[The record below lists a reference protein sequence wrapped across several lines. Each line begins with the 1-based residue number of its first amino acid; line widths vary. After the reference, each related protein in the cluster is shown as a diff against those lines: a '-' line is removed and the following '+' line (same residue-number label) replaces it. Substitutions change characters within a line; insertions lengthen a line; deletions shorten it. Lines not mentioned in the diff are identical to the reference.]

1 MIFSVFPFVI
11 LLLIL
16 LLLLLWL
23 ALWCRKLRRQLQ
35 ENEAAAQRFR
45 VLWQHLP
52 DVISEIDGNGRILD
66 VNHLLDGFVLTDVV
80 GQLSEK
86 FLPADQAE
94 RFRQCL
100 QAALRD
106 QTPQCYEM
114 TLRDQNNRIS
124 YLKNQLIPV
133 LHSQQLQTVLVIS
146 TDITEQKLA
155 RDLLTKEKEQAQ
167 EENIAKSR
175 FLASMSHE
183 IRTPMTGLL
192 GMVSLLEQTS
202 LTSEQMGF
210 LRIIQSSSE
219 HLLTIVNDILDISKI
234 DADKL
239 TIEEENFNIREMID
253 SLIAMMSAKAR
264 EKHLSLQFFVEDAVP
279 QYLIGDAIR
288 IRQILMNYLTN
299 ALKFTEK
306 GHVLLRLVVV
316 RRQFSQVQLRFSV
329 EDSGI
334 GIAADRALHLFDEYS
349 VAHGRLSTLVGGTGL
364 GLSICRRL
372 AELMHG
378 KVGVI
383 SSPGLGSNFWLD
395 LNLTIAACNLPD
407 GQNPAI
413 EDARCG
419 AVWICDDVLI
429 NRTLLV
435 SVVRRLGLSVRE
447 FSIVSELFEALQE
460 NQPEILVLPHT
471 LFSRYQQPLT
481 ERLADSHTRLALTA
495 TDNITVRETEWLALG
510 VSAFWDWPISQEH
523 LQQLLLRLL
532 DGNHQGQLITRFGR
546 RAGEHLEAGDELK
559 GIRILLAED
568 NLVNQKVATQ
578 MLVRLGCEVTVAAN
592 GQEALNLYQKNRFD
606 LVLMDCH
613 MPVMDGLEAT
623 RRIRSC
629 QGQKQIP
636 VIALSADVMAEQK
649 SACLQAGMNGY
660 LSKPI
665 RLGELRQAL
674 CDVIRPDQRALP

>member
-1 MIFSVFPFVI
+1 MTFSALLGLT
-11 LLLIL
+11 LLLV
-16 LLLLLWL
+16 LLLLWL
-23 ALWCRKLRRQLQ
+23 ASCCWRLRRELEQNL
-35 ENEAAAQRFR
+35 AAAQRFR
-45 VLWQHLP
+45 ILWQHLP
-52 DVISEIDGNGRILD
+52 DVITELDRDGRILD
-66 VNHLLDGFVLTDVV
+66 VNHLLSGFVMDDVV
-80 GQLSEK
+80 GQPSVD
-86 FLPADQAE
+86 FLPADQVDS
-94 RFRQCL
+94 FLQCL
-100 QAALRD
+100 HSAFRD
-106 QTPQCYEM
+106 HTPQSYEI

-133 LHSQQLQTVLVIS
+133 MVSRELQSLLVIS

-155 RDLLTKEKEQAQ
+155 RDLLTTEKEQA
-167 EENIAKSR
+167 EEANIAKSR

-192 GMVSLLEQTS
+192 GMVSLLEQTP

-210 LRIIQSSSE
+210 VRIIQSSSE

-253 SLIAMMSAKAR
+253 SLVAMMSAKAR

-279 QYLIGDAIR
+279 QYLIGDAVR

-299 ALKFTEK
+299 ALKFTEE
-306 GHVLLRLVVV
+306 GHVLLRLVVI

-334 GIAADRALHLFDEYS
+334 GIAADRAMHLFDEYS

-372 AELMHG
+372 AALMHG

-395 LNLTIAACNLPD
+395 LNLTVAACDLPAD
-407 GQNPAI
+407 MAEATTGNRSADI
-413 EDARCG
+413 W
-419 AVWICDDVLI
+419 VCDDVQI
-429 NRTLLV
+429 NRALLV
-435 SVVRRLGLSVRE
+435 SVVRRLGLSIRE
-447 FSIVSELFEALQE
+447 FSIAQDMFDALQVS
-460 NQPEILVLPHT
+460 QPDILVVPYS
-471 LFSRYQQPLT
+471 LFSRDQQQLR
-481 ERLADSHTRLALTA
+481 ERLSNTHTRLALTT
-495 TDNITVRETEWLALG
+495 TDSVTVPEAEWLAMG
-510 VSAFWDWPISQEH
+510 VKAFWDWPISQEH

-532 DGNHQGQLITRFGR
+532 DGANQGQLITRFGR
-546 RAGEHLEAGDELK
+546 RAGEHLTAGNELK

-578 MLVRLGCEVTVAAN
+578 MLVRLGCEVTVACN
-592 GQEALNLYQKNRFD
+592 GQEAVDLYQKKQFD

-623 RRIRSC
+623 RQIRSSA
-629 QGQKQIP
+629 QQQIP

-649 SACLQAGMNGY
+649 VACMQAGMNGY

-665 RLGELRQAL
+665 RLDELRQAL
-674 CDVIRPDQRALP
+674 CGFLRPDQSALP